1 MSRSALF
8 SASWA
13 TSRWSRVASM
23 AFTLACAQWAPGLA
37 NAVPVSGPS
46 SGFSADTVLPGTTVA
61 ARPELAGTVVA
72 DTLTNF
78 SFEGITGTVQNRVVR
93 ETGSGTLDFY
103 WKVNVL
109 SDATGLG
116 VGTFR
121 LSDFGVG
128 NITDADW
135 RRDGLG
141 STVPSV
147 ARVFSAVSQPQGSIN
162 FLMDAPVSSSSRFFF
177 LRTDATEFTETG
189 RFDLLTGGPA
199 SLSSIYAT
207 YAPAAAVPEPSSLA
221 LGAVGCAALVLMRRR
236 RGGQGGGIL

>member
-1 MSRSALF
+1 MSRSAFF

-13 TSRWSRVASM
+13 TSRWSRSAAM
-23 AFTLACAQWAPGLA
+23 ALTLACAPWAPGLVH
-37 NAVPVSGPS
+37 AVPVSAPA
-46 SGFSADTVLPGTTVA
+46 SGLFSDTALPGTTLA
-61 ARPELAGTVVA
+61 ARPELAGTVLA

-93 ETGSGTLDFY
+93 EAGSGTLDFY

-121 LSDFGVG
+121 LSDFGLG

-141 STVPSV
+141 STAPTV

-162 FLMDAPVSSSSRFFF
+162 FLMESPVSSSSRFFF

-199 SLSSIYAT
+199 SLSSIYST

-236 RGGQGGGIL
+236 RGGQGGSL

>member
-1 MSRSALF
+1 MSRSALL

-13 TSRWSRVASM
+13 NSRWSRTAAM
-23 AFTLACAQWAPGLA
+23 ALTLACAPWAPGLVH
-37 NAVPVSGPS
+37 AVPVSAPA
-46 SGFSADTVLPGTTVA
+46 SGLFNDTALPGTTLA
-61 ARPELAGTVVA
+61 ARPELAGTVLA

-116 VGTFR
+116 VSAFR
-121 LSDFGVG
+121 LSDFGLG

-141 STVPSV
+141 STAPTV
-147 ARVFSAVSQPQGSIN
+147 ARVFSAVSQPQGAIN
-162 FLMDAPVSSSSRFFF
+162 FLMESPVSSSSRLFF
-177 LRTDATEFTETG
+177 LRTDATEFAETG

-221 LGAVGCAALVLMRRR
+221 LAAVACAALVLMRRR
-236 RGGQGGGIL
+236 SGGQGGSH